1 MELFY
6 SIQELV
12 DLQSNIQN
20 PQYPN
25 NRQGFEYRAKKE
37 KWEFIEEKSIGRN
50 GFKKKFRVPLELAL
64 DIQNYLKPQNNMIA
78 VNASKH
84 EVAVA
89 TVEAT
94 SLMNWQREV
103 AENRLIIVRYLQKQI
118 DNGMKKTPAIEIF
131 IEQAVE
137 GVLPAELQEA
147 VSKANAKSDVAVGGA
162 KGNLTLFSFDGKY
175 KIVRQIQDSIR
186 FDERLQAA
194 KALIDECIQSWSA
207 NSNDYLKVLVN
218 DAFQVD
224 KEGKI
229 STGRVLGLRR
239 HNIDDTKWQKA
250 MQAISDSIIVTDSKN
265 YVRFY
270 ERDEDG
276 KYQPI
281 SLDFANI

>member
-1 MELFY
+1 MNVPVQ
-6 SIQELV
+6 IP
-12 DLQSNIQN
+12 D
-20 PQYPN
+20 
-25 NRQGFEYRAKKE
+25 
-37 KWEFIEEKSIGRN
+37 
-50 GFKKKFRVPLELAL
+50 GFKQDAKG
-64 DIQNYLKPQNNMIA
+64 
-78 VNASKH
+78 
-84 EVAVA
+84 
-89 TVEAT
+89 
-94 SLMNWQREV
+94 
-103 AENRLIIVRYLQKQI
+103 RLIPESQI
-118 DNGMKKTPAIEIF
+118 KPIDIERSDLVIRL
-131 IEQAVE
+131 IEQAKQHQQQLRDFKALVF
-137 GVLPAELQEA
+137 GDIAAFVQLSAEQY
-147 VSKANAKSDVAVGGA
+147 DVAVGGA

-207 NSNDYLKVLVN
+207 DSNDYLKVLVN

-239 HNIDDTKWQKA
+239 HNIDDAKWQMA

>member
-1 MELFY
+1 MQ
-6 SIQELV
+6 IP
-12 DLQSNIQN
+12 D
-20 PQYPN
+20 
-25 NRQGFEYRAKKE
+25 
-37 KWEFIEEKSIGRN
+37 
-50 GFKKKFRVPLELAL
+50 GFKQDAKG
-64 DIQNYLKPQNNMIA
+64 
-78 VNASKH
+78 
-84 EVAVA
+84 
-89 TVEAT
+89 
-94 SLMNWQREV
+94 
-103 AENRLIIVRYLQKQI
+103 RLIPESQIKPIDMERSDLVIRLIDQAKQQQQSLRDFKALVFGDI
-118 DNGMKKTPAIEIF
+118 AAF
-131 IEQAVE
+131 VQLSAEQYEV
-137 GVLPAELQEA
+137 
-147 VSKANAKSDVAVGGA
+147 NIGGA

-175 KIVRQIQDSIR
+175 KVVRQCQDSIR

-207 NSNDYLKVLVN
+207 NSNDNLKALIN

-239 HNIDDTKWQKA
+239 LNIDDAKWQQA

>member
-1 MELFY
+1 MN
-6 SIQELV
+6 SAMQIP
-12 DLQSNIQN
+12 D
-20 PQYPN
+20 
-25 NRQGFEYRAKKE
+25 
-37 KWEFIEEKSIGRN
+37 
-50 GFKKKFRVPLELAL
+50 GFKQDAKG
-64 DIQNYLKPQNNMIA
+64 
-78 VNASKH
+78 
-84 EVAVA
+84 
-89 TVEAT
+89 
-94 SLMNWQREV
+94 
-103 AENRLIIVRYLQKQI
+103 RLIPESQIKPIDMERSDLVIRLIDQAKQQQQSLRDFKALVFGDI
-118 DNGMKKTPAIEIF
+118 AAF
-131 IEQAVE
+131 VQLSAEQYEV
-137 GVLPAELQEA
+137 
-147 VSKANAKSDVAVGGA
+147 NIGGA

-175 KIVRQIQDSIR
+175 KVVRQCQDSIR

-207 NSNDYLKVLVN
+207 NSNDNLQALIN

-239 HNIDDTKWQKA
+239 LNIDDAKWQQA

>member
-1 MELFY
+1 MNATVQVPE
-6 SIQELV
+6 
-12 DLQSNIQN
+12 
-20 PQYPN
+20 
-25 NRQGFEYRAKKE
+25 
-37 KWEFIEEKSIGRN
+37 
-50 GFKKKFRVPLELAL
+50 GFKQDAKG
-64 DIQNYLKPQNNMIA
+64 
-78 VNASKH
+78 
-84 EVAVA
+84 
-89 TVEAT
+89 
-94 SLMNWQREV
+94 
-103 AENRLIIVRYLQKQI
+103 RLIPESQI
-118 DNGMKKTPAIEIF
+118 KPIDIERSDLVIRL
-131 IEQAVE
+131 IEQAKQHQQQLCDFKALVFGDIAAFVQLSAE
-137 GVLPAELQEA
+137 QYDVVL
-147 VSKANAKSDVAVGGA
+147 GGA

-207 NSNDYLKVLVN
+207 DSNDNLKALIN

-239 HNIDDTKWQKA
+239 LNISDAKWQQA

>member
-1 MELFY
+1 MNV
-6 SIQELV
+6 SVQIP
-12 DLQSNIQN
+12 D
-20 PQYPN
+20 
-25 NRQGFEYRAKKE
+25 
-37 KWEFIEEKSIGRN
+37 
-50 GFKKKFRVPLELAL
+50 GFKQDAKG
-64 DIQNYLKPQNNMIA
+64 
-78 VNASKH
+78 
-84 EVAVA
+84 
-89 TVEAT
+89 
-94 SLMNWQREV
+94 
-103 AENRLIIVRYLQKQI
+103 RLIPESQI
-118 DNGMKKTPAIEIF
+118 KPIDIERSDLVTALIAKAK
-131 IEQAVE
+131 EQQQQLCDFKALAFGDIAAFVQ
-137 GVLPAELQEA
+137 LSAEQYEVNL
-147 VSKANAKSDVAVGGA
+147 GGA

-175 KIVRQIQDSIR
+175 KVVRQCQDSIR

-207 NSNDYLKVLVN
+207 DSNDNLKALIN

-239 HNIDDTKWQKA
+239 LNIHDEKWQQA

-270 ERDEDG
+270 ERDENG